1 MTSLNFEKMFDDMQK
16 EIEIMKKEIILLKSP
31 KEYMNFVP
39 KEYMNFVHK
48 ENISNKHKEKMCWK
62 KYTDSD
68 SENIENLFYGNE

>member
-16 EIEIMKKEIILLKSP
+16 EIEIMKKEIILLKS
-31 KEYMNFVP
+31 P